1 MKKTKIVS
9 LLLALIMAFSLA
21 IPAAAASDKT
31 YPTPGTTYGGN
42 PYDPVILTDGT
53 ALVEDKVG
61 LIRVFLDGQVVV
73 TMSEQFMLDYTSTA
87 TTTNRGF
94 TSKYGYAW
102 LAEQTA
108 DRLLREKLV
117 TRATDGKS
125 LAYGDKV
132 IHLSTAGSNAMELE
146 YLVKNYFRQPVTE
159 IRTLDTVS
167 YTLTY
172 RNGKTSTSTISIQ
185 TYGDSIPSIS
195 AYRNIWT
202 VREVD
207 DYTIEVYLRNG
218 MVVTLEKVMI
228 IDWVNARQN
237 LGKTFKLDYW
247 HDRYEMDDAGAEL
260 CVTFCQELLDELITQ
275 GWTTYPTNLLGQS
288 YDPNSWWMSTDDV
301 MARDVTTSQ
310 VLVRSLER
318 LRTEN
323 TAADITI
330 YFDYANRYGKWT
342 HTVPYSVRFEFLCRN
357 DNTASGFGFYSL
369 TRPEHF
375 MRAYNAAQNF
385 WLTDDDLRAIEW

>member
-9 LLLALIMAFSLA
+9 LILALIMAFSLA

-53 ALVEDKVG
+53 VLVEDKVG

-108 DRLLREKLV
+108 DRLIREKLV
-117 TRATDGKS
+117 TRADDGKS

-132 IHLSTAGSNAMELE
+132 IHLSTAGSSAMELE
-146 YLVKNYFRQPVTE
+146 YLVKNHFRQPVTE

-172 RNGKTSTSTISIQ
+172 RNGKASTSTISVQ
-185 TYGDSIPSIS
+185 TYGDTIPSIS
-195 AYRNIWT
+195 AYRSIWA
-202 VREVD
+202 VRELD

-218 MVVTLEKVMI
+218 MVVTLNKSMI
-228 IDWVNARQN
+228 VDWVDARQR
-237 LGKTFKLDYW
+237 LGSTFKLDSW
-247 HDRYEMDDAGAEL
+247 HDRYEMDDEGART
-260 CVTFCQELLDELITQ
+260 CVDFCQELLDELIIQ
-275 GWTTYPTNLLGQS
+275 GWTVFPAAALEPGYS
-288 YDPNSWWMSTDDV
+288 YRKFDVRDV
-301 MARDVTTSQ
+301 MAKDVTMDR

-318 LRTEN
+318 LRTED
-323 TAADITI
+323 TTSDVTI
-330 YFDYANRYGKWT
+330 YFDYYDWNGRLYN
-342 HTVPYSVRFEFLCRN
+342 TVECPMSFEFLYR
-357 DNTASGFGFYSL
+357 DTNTASGFGFYQL
-369 TRPEHF
+369 TRPEYF
-375 MRAYNAAQNF
+375 RWAYNTAQDF

>member
-9 LLLALIMAFSLA
+9 LILTLIMAFSLA

-53 ALVEDKVG
+53 VLVEDKVG
-61 LIRVFLDGQVVV
+61 LIRVFLDSQVVV

-108 DRLLREKLV
+108 DRLIREKLV
-117 TRATDGKS
+117 TRAADGKS
-125 LAYGDKV
+125 LTYGDKV
-132 IHLSTAGSNAMELE
+132 IHLSTAGSSAMELE

-172 RNGKTSTSTISIQ
+172 RNGKTSTSTISVQ
-185 TYGDSIPSIS
+185 TYGDTIPSIS
-195 AYRNIWT
+195 TYRSIWA
-202 VREVD
+202 VRELD

-218 MVVTLEKVMI
+218 MVVTLDKSMI
-228 IDWVNARQN
+228 IDWVDARQS
-237 LGKTFKLDYW
+237 LGKTFKITSW

-260 CVTFCQELLDELITQ
+260 CVTFCQELLDELIIQ
-275 GWTTYPTNLLGQS
+275 GWTVFPAAALEPGYS
-288 YDPNSWWMSTDDV
+288 YRKFDVRDV
-301 MARDVTTSQ
+301 MTKGVTMDR

-318 LRTEN
+318 LRTED
-323 TAADITI
+323 TTSDVTI
-330 YFDYANRYGKWT
+330 YFDYYDWNGRLYN
-342 HTVPYSVRFEFLCRN
+342 TVECPMSFEFLYRN
-357 DNTASGFGFYSL
+357 ENTASGFGFYSL

-385 WLTDDDLRAIEW
+385 WLTDDDLRSIEW

>member
-9 LLLALIMAFSLA
+9 LILALIMAFSLA

-53 ALVEDKVG
+53 VLVEDKVG
-61 LIRVFLDGQVVV
+61 LIRVFLDSQVVV

-108 DRLLREKLV
+108 DRLIREKLV
-117 TRATDGKS
+117 TRAADGKS
-125 LAYGDKV
+125 LTYGDKV
-132 IHLSTAGSNAMELE
+132 IHLSTAGSSAMELE

-172 RNGKTSTSTISIQ
+172 RNGKTSTSTISVQ
-185 TYGDSIPSIS
+185 TYGDTIPSIS
-195 AYRNIWT
+195 TYRSIWA
-202 VREVD
+202 VRELD

-218 MVVTLEKVMI
+218 MVVTLDKSMI
-228 IDWVNARQN
+228 IDWVDARQS
-237 LGKTFKLDYW
+237 LGKTFKITSW

-275 GWTTYPTNLLGQS
+275 GWTAYPTNLLGQS
-288 YDPNSWWMSTDDV
+288 YDSWWMSTDDV
-301 MARDVTTSQ
+301 MARGVTTNR

-318 LRTEN
+318 LRTEDT
-323 TAADITI
+323 TADVTI
-330 YFDYANRYGKWT
+330 YFDYYNRYGKWT
-342 HTVPYSVRFEFLCRN
+342 STVAHQMRFEFLYRN
-357 DNTASGFGFYSL
+357 SATASGFDFYQL

-375 MRAYNAAQNF
+375 RWAYNTAQDF